1 MISSLRG
8 RLAAKNEDH
17 ITIEVGGLG
26 FKVYIPTSFLR
37 ELGSPGHE
45 VTLFTHLHL
54 RENEVS
60 LYGFRS
66 QDELT
71 LFKLLLGVAGIG
83 PRLAMA
89 ILSTLSVD
97 EFRLAVAHGD
107 VKLLSE
113 VPGIGKRMAER
124 VILYL
129 KDKISVEPLVPL
141 PAISPED
148 GEVVE
153 ALTALGY
160 SLSEAREAVSSLA
173 DKEMTMEDKV
183 MAALKYLGG
192 E

>member
-8 RLAAKNEDH
+8 RLAAKNEDY
-17 ITIEVGGLG
+17 IIVEVGGLG
-26 FKVYIPTSFLR
+26 FKVYVPTSFLR

-45 VTLFTHLHL
+45 VTLFTYLHL

-60 LYGFRS
+60 LYGFGT

-71 LFKLLLGVAGIG
+71 LFKLLLGVSGIG
-83 PRLAMA
+83 PRLALA

-97 EFRLAVAHGD
+97 DFQLAVAH
-107 VKLLSE
+107 
-113 VPGIGKRMAER
+113 ER
-124 VILYL
+124 VIVYL
-129 KDKISVEPLVPL
+129 KDKIAAERLVPL
-141 PAISPED
+141 PPISPED
-148 GEVVE
+148 AEVVE

-173 DKEMTMEDKV
+173 GEEMTMEDKV
-183 MAALKYLGG
+183 MATLRYLGG

>member
-1 MISSLRG
+1 VISSLRG
-8 RLAAKNEDH
+8 RLAAKNEDY
-17 ITIEVGGLG
+17 IVVEVGGLG
-26 FKVYIPTSFLR
+26 FKVYVPTSFLR

-45 VTLFTHLHL
+45 VILFTYLHL

-60 LYGFRS
+60 LYGFET

-71 LFKLLLGVAGIG
+71 LFKLLLGVSGIG
-83 PRLAMA
+83 PRLALA

-97 EFRLAVAHGD
+97 DFQLAVAHGD
-107 VKLLSE
+107 VGLLSE

-129 KDKISVEPLVPL
+129 KDKITAERLVPL
-141 PAISPED
+141 PPLSPED
-148 GEVVE
+148 AEVTE

-160 SLSEAREAVSSLA
+160 SLSEARKAVSSLA
-173 DKEMTMEDKV
+173 DKEMTTEDKV
-183 MAALKYLGG
+183 IAALRYLGG